1 MRELNIK
8 IAKHLGWVYITHL
21 QLKEMKKSDKKL
33 NKAFKPGWY
42 YYLPIDIDKLIESA
56 YICRNHNQL
65 SFITTDLNYLIKAL
79 DKETLHYEISKETN
93 FRNEF
98 YMCIAKEEVTTG
110 NTLYE
115 VIYKILGKL
124 L

>member
-56 YICRNHNQL
+56 
-65 SFITTDLNYLIKAL
+65 LNYLIKAL